1 MDLPLVITRLVH
13 IISGS
18 FWVGAAIYLAVLLE
32 PGIRS
37 GPVEL
42 ERQLL
47 RRTSKLNSLWITSA
61 AVLTILSG
69 FALISMTPG
78 RSMADL
84 GEPGWGTMILIGL
97 LASLAA
103 FFISG
108 FVGMATA
115 KLRRAF
121 EFASDNPGINLGATP
136 ESDQQVA
143 SFRRRLSLLGYLNAV
158 LVVVA
163 VGSMAIARFV

>member
-1 MDLPLVITRLVH
+1 MDLPLVITRAVH
-13 IISGS
+13 IVSGS

-32 PGIRS
+32 PSIRS
-37 GPVEL
+37 GSIEL

-47 RRTSKLNSLWITSA
+47 RRTSKLNSLWITGA
-61 AVLTILSG
+61 AVLTIASG
-69 FALISMTPG
+69 FALVSMTPG
-78 RSMADL
+78 RSMGDL

-103 FFISG
+103 FFVSG
-108 FVGMATA
+108 FAGMATA
-115 KLRRAF
+115 KLRRAL
-121 EFASDNPGINLGATP
+121 ESASPDASTSLETTP
-136 ESDQQVA
+136 ESERQLA
-143 SFRRRLSLLGYLNAV
+143 NFRRRLSLLGYLNAV

>member
-13 IISGS
+13 IISGT

-32 PGIRS
+32 PSIRAS
-37 GPVEL
+37 SAEL

-47 RRTSKLNSLWITSA
+47 SRTSRLNSLWITSS
-61 AVLTILSG
+61 AVVTIALG

-78 RSMADL
+78 RSMSEL
-84 GEPGWGTMILIGL
+84 GDGGWGTMILVGL

-108 FVGMATA
+108 FAGMATA
-115 KLRRAF
+115 KLRRAV
-121 EFASDNPGINLGATP
+121 ESASASASATP
-136 ESDQQVA
+136 GSERQLA
-143 SFRRRLSLLGYLNAV
+143 NFRRRLSLLGYLNAI

>member
-1 MDLPLVITRLVH
+1 MDLPLVITRVVH
-13 IISGS
+13 IVSGS

-32 PGIRS
+32 PSIRS
-37 GPVEL
+37 GSVEL

-61 AVLTILSG
+61 AVLTIVSG
-69 FALISMTPG
+69 FALISMDPE

-84 GEPGWGTMILIGL
+84 GQPGWGAMILVGL

-103 FFISG
+103 FFVSG
-108 FVGMATA
+108 FAGVATA
-115 KLRRAF
+115 KLRRAY
-121 EFASDNPGINLGATP
+121 ESAGPGAAATP
-136 ESDQQVA
+136 ESEQQLA
-143 SFRRRLSLLGYLNAV
+143 RFRRRLSALGYLNALLIV
-158 LVVVA
+158 IA

>member
-37 GPVEL
+37 GPAEL
-42 ERQLL
+42 GRQLL
-47 RRTSKLNSLWITSA
+47 RRTSRLNSLWITGA
-61 AVLTILSG
+61 AVLTIMSG
-69 FALISMTPG
+69 FALVSMTPG
-78 RSMADL
+78 RSMAEL
-84 GEPGWGTMILIGL
+84 GQPGWGTMILIGL

-108 FVGMATA
+108 FAGMATA

-121 EFASDNPGINLGATP
+121 EAVDDSAATSP
-136 ESDQQVA
+136 ESEQQLAV
-143 SFRRRLSLLGYLNAV
+143 FRRRLSSLGYLNAV

>member
-13 IISGS
+13 IISGT

-32 PGIRS
+32 PSIRS
-37 GPVEL
+37 SSAEF

-47 RRTSKLNSLWITSA
+47 SRTSRLNSLWITSS
-61 AVLTILSG
+61 AVVTIASG

-78 RSMADL
+78 RSMSEL
-84 GEPGWGTMILIGL
+84 GNGGWGTMILVGL

-108 FVGMATA
+108 FAGMATA
-115 KLRRAF
+115 KLRRAV
-121 EFASDNPGINLGATP
+121 ESASATASAIPGSERQLAN
-136 ESDQQVA
+136 
-143 SFRRRLSLLGYLNAV
+143 FRRRLSLLGYLNAI

>member
-1 MDLPLVITRLVH
+1 MDLPLVIVRLVH
-13 IISGS
+13 IISGT

-32 PGIRS
+32 PSIRS
-37 GPVEL
+37 SSVEL

-47 RRTSKLNSLWITSA
+47 RRTSRLNSLWITSS
-61 AVLTILSG
+61 AVVTIASG

-78 RSMADL
+78 RSMSEL
-84 GEPGWGTMILIGL
+84 GDGGWGTMILVGL

-108 FVGMATA
+108 FAGMATA
-115 KLRRAF
+115 KLRRAV
-121 EFASDNPGINLGATP
+121 ESASASATP
-136 ESDQQVA
+136 DTERQLA
-143 SFRRRLSLLGYLNAV
+143 NFRRRLSSLGYLNAI

>member
-1 MDLPLVITRLVH
+1 M
-13 IISGS
+13 
-18 FWVGAAIYLAVLLE
+18 GAAIYLAVLLE
-32 PGIRS
+32 PSIWS
-37 GPVEL
+37 SSAEL

-47 RRTSKLNSLWITSA
+47 SRTSRLNSLWITGSA
-61 AVLTILSG
+61 VVTIASG

-78 RSMADL
+78 RSMSEL
-84 GEPGWGTMILIGL
+84 GDGGWGTMILVGL

-108 FVGMATA
+108 FAGMATA
-115 KLRRAF
+115 KLRRAV
-121 EFASDNPGINLGATP
+121 ESASASASASATP
-136 ESDQQVA
+136 GSERQLA
-143 SFRRRLSLLGYLNAV
+143 NFRRRLSLLGYLNAI

>member
-18 FWVGAAIYLAVLLE
+18 FWVGAATYLAVLLE

-78 RSMADL
+78 RTMADL

-108 FVGMATA
+108 FAGMATA

-121 EFASDNPGINLGATP
+121 EFASDNPGAAATP
-136 ESDQQVA
+136 ESEQQVA

>member
-1 MDLPLVITRLVH
+1 MDLPLVIARLVH
-13 IISGS
+13 IISGT

-32 PGIRS
+32 PSIRS
-37 GPVEL
+37 SSAEL

-47 RRTSKLNSLWITSA
+47 SRTSRLNSLWITSS
-61 AVLTILSG
+61 AVVTIASG

-78 RSMADL
+78 RSMSEL
-84 GEPGWGTMILIGL
+84 GDGGWGTMILVGL

-108 FVGMATA
+108 FAGMATA
-115 KLRRAF
+115 KLRRAV
-121 EFASDNPGINLGATP
+121 ESASASGIPGSERQLAN
-136 ESDQQVA
+136 
-143 SFRRRLSLLGYLNAV
+143 FRRRLSLLGYLNAI

>member
-18 FWVGAAIYLAVLLE
+18 FWVGAAIYLAFLLE
-32 PGIRS
+32 PSIRS
-37 GPVEL
+37 GPIEL

-61 AVLTILSG
+61 AILTIVSG

-108 FVGMATA
+108 FAGMATA

-121 EFASDNPGINLGATP
+121 EFASDNPGAAATP